1 MTADPR
7 AALEQLIA
15 ALERHLEAANASR
28 DPDHPMVM
36 AAAQD
41 LAEAFDDYDEALYE
55 ATEVATPLAIYGDDF
70 DGHEDEDGTEGRVY
84 AGLDSEDYD
93 DEDDDD
99 DDDDED
105 DDDEDDD
112 DEDDDEDDDDEDDDD
127 DDDDDEDDDYEA
139 DDDLDDGVTGA
150 TRTVATPPAS
160 NGAGAPRS

>member
-15 ALERHLEAANASR
+15 ALERHLEAAKASR

-70 DGHEDEDGTEGRVY
+70 DGHEDEDGTENHVY
-84 AGLDSEDYD
+84 AGLDSDEY
-93 DEDDDD
+93 DEDDD
-99 DDDDED
+99 E
-105 DDDEDDD
+105 DDEDDD
-112 DEDDDEDDDDEDDDD
+112 DEDDDEDDDDDYE
-127 DDDDDEDDDYEA
+127 DEDDD
-139 DDDLDDGVTGA
+139 LDGGVTGPTGSADPADPADSARA
-150 TRTVATPPAS
+150 TGATGSTRAT
-160 NGAGAPRS
+160 GR